1 MNKLKEFI
9 SLVKEHDTFPKNE
22 LRDYYLEPAFKL
34 LRDNPSI
41 ATLVFDDK
49 TALMAVVEQQVK
61 QFNHSIRQIHL
72 DSLALELAM
81 LTPENI
87 LNYQN
92 IDGNSIIH
100 ISTQMYCYPVS
111 NLDVFNEMGASFS
124 LINKNGETPLINIS
138 STSSLDDLKFIHGYT
153 NKRLLNHRDLGS
165 GSTAL
170 LHAIKAR
177 KIANIFFLLEVG
189 ASLFIKDNYGVDA
202 IEFIKND
209 DYKLSSDRIF
219 YKELLKFVDLFSQ
232 KQIAEENIKKLS
244 TN

>member
-1 MNKLKEFI
+1 M
-9 SLVKEHDTFPKNE
+9 
-22 LRDYYLEPAFKL
+22 
-34 LRDNPSI
+34 
-41 ATLVFDDK
+41 
-49 TALMAVVEQQVK
+49 
-61 QFNHSIRQIHL
+61 
-72 DSLALELAM
+72 
-81 LTPENI
+81 
-87 LNYQN
+87 
-92 IDGNSIIH
+92 
-100 ISTQMYCYPVS
+100 
-111 NLDVFNEMGASFS
+111 
-124 LINKNGETPLINIS
+124 INIS